1 MKEAVSFG
9 RGSGHGDPHSVF
21 GRGRYAKDVFVLS
34 RFGERIVFIAPAKA
48 MQDGKFT
55 QAVKAHFSCVSFL

>member
-1 MKEAVSFG
+1 MS
-9 RGSGHGDPHSVF
+9 
-21 GRGRYAKDVFVLS
+21 GRGRNAKDGFVLS

-55 QAVKAHFSCVSFL
+55 QEVKAHINCVSFL